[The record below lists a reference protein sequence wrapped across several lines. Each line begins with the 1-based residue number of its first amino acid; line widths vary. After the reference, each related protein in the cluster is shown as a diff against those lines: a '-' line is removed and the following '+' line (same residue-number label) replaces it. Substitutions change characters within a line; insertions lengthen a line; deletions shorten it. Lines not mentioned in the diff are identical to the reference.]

1 MMTWC
6 FYEFI
11 HNPQLYESVVRE
23 AETVFDPVAVDWS
36 CASPGDIPP
45 AEQLAKL
52 QLSEAS
58 LRVRCFHAIW
68 LFVLVCL

>member
-11 HNPQLYESVVRE
+11 HDEKLYWDVVKE
-23 AETVFDPVAVDWS
+23 AEGVFAPTTDWS
-36 CASPGDIPP
+36 TAQDSDIPP
-45 AEQLAKL
+45 PEQLAKL

-58 LRVRCFHAIW
+58 LRVCKSLA
-68 LFVLVCL
+68 FVFVYII